1 MGATSSYTRLLK
13 LKQTSLLVF
22 SGLVPMI
29 VAGSGAVGLREAI
42 LYILGVGA
50 AVAGTT
56 AVNMYFDRDIDAA
69 MRRTSNRPLPKG
81 EIDPPH
87 KAVILGMALFA
98 LGILVSLQLNTLVA
112 GVVALGFGFDIF
124 VYTLATKRRTPWSV
138 VFGGVAGAAPALAGW
153 AAATGTLGLG
163 GLLFAALV
171 MLWIPE
177 HIWTLATH
185 YADDYARAGVPMLPV
200 VWGPRR
206 SALATFACAVG
217 TSVLAL
223 YLGFVAG
230 LGWAYELV
238 VAIASAILL
247 WATGSF
253 ARSPS
258 AESALRAFK
267 VANSYLGIVLLAAL
281 AASVL

>member
-1 MGATSSYTRLLK
+1 M
-13 LKQTSLLVF
+13 
-22 SGLVPMI
+22 
-29 VAGSGAVGLREAI
+29 
-42 LYILGVGA
+42 

-69 MRRTSNRPLPKG
+69 MRRTSGRPLPSG

-87 KAVILGMALFA
+87 RAVALGLALFA
-98 LGILVSLQLNTLVA
+98 LGVLTSLKLNALVA
-112 GVVALGFGFDIF
+112 GVVAMGFAFDIF
-124 VYTLATKRRTPWSV
+124 VYTVAMKRRTPWSV
-138 VFGGVAGAAPALAGW
+138 IFGGVAGAAPALAGW

-200 VWGPRR
+200 VWGPKR
-206 SALATFACAVG
+206 SALATLACAVG
-217 TSVLAL
+217 TSALAL

-230 LGWAYELV
+230 LGTWYEAV
-238 VAIASAILL
+238 VAAASAVLL

-253 ARSPS
+253 ARDPSPG
-258 AESALRAFK
+258 AALRAFK

-281 AASVL
+281 VASVL

>member
-1 MGATSSYTRLLK
+1 MGVTSSYTRLLK
-13 LKQTSLLVF
+13 LKQTALLVF

-29 VAGSGAVGLREAI
+29 VARSGAVGLRKV
-42 LYILGVGA
+42 LFYVLGVGA

-69 MRRTSNRPLPKG
+69 MRRTSDRPLPRG

-87 KAVILGMALFA
+87 KAVILGIALFG
-98 LGILVSLQLNTLVA
+98 LGVLISLQLNALVA
-112 GVVALGFGFDIF
+112 GGFAFDIF

-138 VFGGVAGAAPALAGW
+138 IFGSVAGAAPALAGW
-153 AAATGTLGLG
+153 AAATGALGLG

-177 HIWTLATH
+177 HIWTLATY

-200 VWGPRR
+200 VWGPER

-217 TSVLAL
+217 TAALAL

-230 LGWAYELV
+230 LGWAYEVV
-238 VAIASAILL
+238 VAAASAVLL
-247 WATGSF
+247 WATGTFSK
-253 ARSPS
+253 SPS
-258 AESALRAFK
+258 PESALRAFK
-267 VANSYLGIVLLAAL
+267 VANSYLGVVLLAAL
-281 AASVL
+281 AASAL